1 MASSTVDFQ
10 KHFAAFSSGDNRSC
24 SYEDWI
30 DALLTTSTSSSQD
43 AASDNDAS
51 SATTNTDVLLDF
63 EGAMSCKVI
72 NPKYYAEDCP
82 ERQFWNEQ
90 VDADKE
96 SGRVEVAARP
106 QSANDGSLALE
117 GLADFMIDSPG
128 AGGSTKELDPS
139 GDLMSFD

>member
-10 KHFAAFSSGDNRSC
+10 KHFAAFSRGDNRSC

-30 DALLTTSTSSSQD
+30 DALTNTSQD
-43 AASDNDAS
+43 AAASDIDAS

-72 NPKYYAEDCP
+72 DPRYYAEDCP

-90 VDADKE
+90 VGADAE
-96 SGRVEVAARP
+96 SGRGEVAARP
-106 QSANDGSLALE
+106 QSANDGSLASE
-117 GLADFMIDSPG
+117 SLADFMIDIPG
-128 AGGSTKELDPS
+128 AEGSTKEVDPS

>member
-30 DALLTTSTSSSQD
+30 DALTNTA
-43 AASDNDAS
+43 AASDIDAS
-51 SATTNTDVLLDF
+51 PASTANTDVLLDF

-72 NPKYYAEDCP
+72 DPKYYAEDCP

-90 VDADKE
+90 VEADKE
-96 SGRVEVAARP
+96 SGRGEVAARP
-106 QSANDGSLALE
+106 QSANDGGLASE
-117 GLADFMIDSPG
+117 SLADFMIDSTG
-128 AGGSTKELDPS
+128 AGGSTKEV

>member
-30 DALLTTSTSSSQD
+30 DALTNTSQD
-43 AASDNDAS
+43 AAASDMDAS
-51 SATTNTDVLLDF
+51 SASTANTDVLLDF
-63 EGAMSCKVI
+63 EGATSCKVI
-72 NPKYYAEDCP
+72 DPRYYAEDCP
-82 ERQFWNEQ
+82 ERRFWNEQ
-90 VDADKE
+90 VGADAE
-96 SGRVEVAARP
+96 SGRGEVAARP
-106 QSANDGSLALE
+106 QSANDGSLASE

-128 AGGSTKELDPS
+128 AEGSKEVS

>member
-30 DALLTTSTSSSQD
+30 DALLTNTSQD
-43 AASDNDAS
+43 AAASDTDAS
-51 SATTNTDVLLDF
+51 SATTSTDVLLDF

-72 NPKYYAEDCP
+72 DPRYYAEDCP

-90 VDADKE
+90 VGADAE
-96 SGRVEVAARP
+96 SGRGEVAARP
-106 QSANDGSLALE
+106 QSANDGSLTSE
-117 GLADFMIDSPG
+117 SLADFMIDSPG
-128 AGGSTKELDPS
+128 AAGSTS
-139 GDLMSFD
+139 VTGDLMSFD